1 MLSMDMVRIQEAGCL
16 CEKSRTLIIIMIMS
30 SYRQTFIGQG
40 HFFFLNF
47 SKAKLL
53 LKDCPC
59 IPCAGFLW
67 FFKKE
72 NYEFVIITLHETCK

>member
-53 LKDCPC
+53 LKDHVQVFC
-59 IPCAGFLW
+59 G
-67 FFKKE
+67 FFKKRIM
-72 NYEFVIITLHETCK
+72 NL